1 MIFLC
6 ISRFDIEEQEAK
18 ILKEFF
24 SQSEIEAV
32 KEEKDRKLDLV
43 EFLPISDIEEED
55 HKIDNEDLIELVL
68 DIVKRDKEP
77 KPSLLQTVTQ
87 IRALGRKRKSREDD
101 LFEYHQQY

>member
-1 MIFLC
+1 MFNALKAGRVKLDKTPKALIKPLLTLE
-6 ISRFDIEEQEAK
+6 SMLDRPNLNEDILD
-18 ILKEFF
+18 ILANNE
-24 SQSEIEAV
+24 SEIEAV

-77 KPSLLQTVTQ
+77 KPSLL
-87 IRALGRKRKSREDD
+87 
-101 LFEYHQQY
+101 